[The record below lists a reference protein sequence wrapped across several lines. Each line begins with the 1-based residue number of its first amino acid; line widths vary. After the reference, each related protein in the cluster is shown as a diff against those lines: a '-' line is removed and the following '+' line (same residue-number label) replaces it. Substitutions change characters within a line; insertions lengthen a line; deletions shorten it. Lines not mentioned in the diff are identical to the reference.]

1 MLGAETS
8 LSFQL
13 LGVLTLD
20 FASHYHSFLLEHVGE
35 CSCKLWP
42 NLYKLSDLFW
52 ESGSWRY
59 MNGERLDESLGIWR
73 KWKLVALLKLERGRP
88 GERKIPD
95 LKQRISEEGEGKSL
109 HRHFIAL
116 FQMLC
121 GAVCSLPGFLQ
132 DILVAFNKYSL
143 SLD

>member
-1 MLGAETS
+1 MRMEMYSSSSRLKWEQVELQTYWCP
-8 LSFQL
+8 
-13 LGVLTLD
+13 VL
-20 FASHYHSFLLEHVGE
+20 HHVDHRNE
-35 CSCKLWP
+35 VCQCAKT
-42 NLYKLSDLFW
+42 
-52 ESGSWRY
+52 E
-59 MNGERLDESLGIWR
+59 E
-73 KWKLVALLKLERGRP
+73 V
-88 GERKIPD
+88 D

-121 GAVCSLPGFLQ
+121 RAVRSLPGFLQ